1 MNKSY
6 VNAEMISFCYVNLT
20 RKKGGA
26 KIAKKDKRGHE
37 NNGI

>member
-1 MNKSY
+1 MLRNY
-6 VNAEMISFCYVNLT
+6 ENAEMISFCYVDLT
-20 RKKGGA
+20 HKKGGA

>member
-1 MNKSY
+1 MFKSF
-6 VNAEMISFCYVNLT
+6 VNAEMISFCYVKLT
-20 RKKGGA
+20 HKKGGA